1 MNLQPISSIGLFM
14 THTKSELGMLGIH
27 LWEQNFEEEKKF
39 IFLHADQTINDH
51 FWVLRNL
58 RD

>member
-27 LWEQNFEEEKKF
+27 LWKQNFEEEKNSSFYMLTK
-39 IFLHADQTINDH
+39 Q
-51 FWVLRNL
+51 
-58 RD
+58 